1 MKLIAEQLTEVVI
14 AAVQAAQ
21 ASGQLPAVPLP
32 DILVE
37 RPKRKDLS
45 LVGENR
51 QGDWATALPLQIVR
65 PVNEAR
71 ASQGAGKL
79 TPLQIAQ
86 IIAAHVQQLA
96 HPALADA
103 RALGPGFINFYLAH
117 GWLTGQVDDICR
129 QGEAW
134 ATLSQGQ
141 NRRIQVEFV
150 SANPTGPLHFGG
162 ARNAVFGDTL
172 ARVLTAAGFDVQ
184 REFYVNDSG
193 NQIRKF
199 GASLLAR
206 YAQALGVNRALPED
220 GYHGAYLAAWGAQLA
235 ATHDRHFLELPEE
248 QAISELTDLALAMA
262 LESLRSD
269 LARIDVHFDR
279 WFSERSLYR
288 DGTYQTILALLESKG
303 LIYRKDDAVW
313 FAASQFPG
321 NEKDEVLVRRNGEP
335 TYFASDIAYHYDKF
349 VRRGFERVIDVW
361 SMDHQGHVPRM
372 ATVMIALGL
381 DPARLTIPI
390 YALVKL
396 KRGGEE
402 VKLSKRA
409 GDIVTLNEVVDEV
422 GADAVRFL
430 LLMRA
435 AESEME
441 FDLKLAAEQS
451 SENPVYYVQYAHAR
465 ICSILRRAQE
475 PQAQTGGDEA
485 GGFGQKGQANMTLL
499 HHPSEMAL
507 LGKMLELPEIIAL
520 AAKHLAPHHLTYYAQ
535 ELANAFHIFYRDCR
549 VISSDPADA
558 ALGQARL
565 RLVDACRIVLARTL
579 HLMGM
584 SAPEQM

>member
-1 MKLIAEQLTEVVI
+1 MKLIAEQLAEVVA
-14 AAVQAAQ
+14 AAVHAAQ
-21 ASGQLPAVPLP
+21 AAEQLPALPLP
-32 DILVE
+32 AVVIE
-37 RPKRKDLS
+37 RPKRK
-45 LVGENR
+45 E
-51 QGDWATALPLQIVR
+51 QGDWATALPLQMVR

-71 ASQGAGKL
+71 ASQDAGKL

-86 IIAAHVQQLA
+86 IIAAHLREMA
-96 HPALADA
+96 HPALADVS
-103 RALGPGFINFYLAH
+103 ALAPGFINFYLAH
-117 GWLTGQVDDICR
+117 NWLTGQVDEIR
-129 QGEAW
+129 SRGEAW
-134 ATLSQGQ
+134 AALTEGE

-172 ARVLTAAGFDVQ
+172 ARVMTAVGYDVQ
-184 REFYVNDSG
+184 REFYVNDAGS
-193 NQIRKF
+193 QMRKF

-206 YAQALGVNRALPED
+206 YAQALGINRSVPED
-220 GYHGAYLAAWGAQLA
+220 GYHGAYLAEWGAQLA
-235 ATHDRHFLELPEE
+235 ATHDRHYLDLPEE
-248 QAISELTDLALAMA
+248 QAISELTDLALQMA
-262 LESLRSD
+262 LEGLRTAMER
-269 LARIDVHFDR
+269 LDVRFDR
-279 WFSERSLYR
+279 WFSERSLFR
-288 DGTYQTILALLESKG
+288 DGTYETALALLEAKG
-303 LIYRKDDAVW
+303 LVYHKDGATW
-313 FAASQFPG
+313 FAASRFPG
-321 NEKDEVLVRRNGEP
+321 ADKDEVLVRRSGEP
-335 TYFASDIAYHYDKF
+335 TYLASDIAYHYDKF
-349 VRRGFERVIDVW
+349 VRRGFERVINVW

-372 ATVMIALGL
+372 NAVVAALGL

-409 GDIVTLNEVVDEV
+409 GDIVTLTEVVDEV
-422 GADAVRFL
+422 GADAVRFML
-430 LLMRA
+430 LTRA

-475 PQAQTGGDEA
+475 MYTSLDEA
-485 GGFGQKGQANMTLL
+485 ADVTLL

-507 LGKMLELPEIIAL
+507 LRKMLELPEIIAV
-520 AAKHLAPHHLTYYAQ
+520 AARHLAPHHLTYYAQ
-535 ELANAFHIFYRDCR
+535 ELANAFHLFYRDCR

-558 ALGQARL
+558 ALSQARL
-565 RLVDACRIVLARTL
+565 KLVDACRIMLARTL

>member
-1 MKLIAEQLTEVVI
+1 MKLIAEQLADVVA

-21 ASGQLPAVPLP
+21 AAGQLPTLALP
-32 DILVE
+32 DIPIE
-37 RPKRKDLS
+37 RPKRKD
-45 LVGENR
+45 

-71 ASQGAGKL
+71 LAQDAGKL

-86 IIAAHVQQLA
+86 VIAQQVQQMA
-96 HPALADA
+96 HPALSSVS
-103 RALGPGFINFYLAH
+103 ALPPGFVNFHLAH
-117 GWLTGQVDDICR
+117 DWLTGQVDDIR
-129 QGEAW
+129 GQGEAW
-134 ATLSQGQ
+134 ATLTEGQ

-172 ARVLTAAGFDVQ
+172 ARVMTGAGYDVQ
-184 REFYVNDSG
+184 REFYINDAG

-206 YAQALGVNRALPED
+206 YAQALGIARPLPED
-220 GYHGAYLAAWGAQLA
+220 GYQGAYLAEWGAQLA
-235 ATHDRHFLELPEE
+235 AAHGRQFLDMPEE
-248 QAISELTDLALAMA
+248 RAITELTDLALQMA
-262 LESLRSD
+262 LDGLRTD
-269 LARIDVHFDR
+269 MARLDVHFDR
-279 WFSERSLYR
+279 WFSERSLFR
-288 DGTYQTILALLESKG
+288 DGAYQTVLALLEAKG
-303 LIYRKDDAVW
+303 LLYHKDDALW

-321 NEKDEVLVRRNGEP
+321 NEKDEVIIRRSGEP
-335 TYFASDIAYHYDKF
+335 TYLASDIAYHYDKF

-361 SMDHQGHVPRM
+361 AIDHQGHVPRM
-372 ATVMIALGL
+372 AAVMAALGL
-381 DPARLTIPI
+381 DPARLTIPL

-409 GDIVTLNEVVDEV
+409 GDIVTLTEVVDEV

-430 LLMRA
+430 LLTRA

-465 ICSILRRAQE
+465 ICSILRRARE
-475 PQAQTGGDEA
+475 AQVVLDETA
-485 GGFGQKGQANMTLL
+485 DVTLL
-499 HHPSEMAL
+499 HHASEMAL
-507 LGKMLELPEIIAL
+507 LRKMLELPEIIAL

-535 ELANAFHIFYRDCR
+535 DLANAFHIFYRDCR
-549 VISSDPADA
+549 VMSSDPADA
-558 ALGQARL
+558 EIGQARL
-565 RLVDACRIVLARTL
+565 KLVDACRLMLARTL

>member
-1 MKLIAEQLTEVVI
+1 MKLIAEQLADVVA

-21 ASGQLPAVPLP
+21 AAGQLPTLALP
-32 DILVE
+32 EIPIE
-37 RPKRKDLS
+37 RPKRKD
-45 LVGENR
+45 

-71 ASQGAGKL
+71 LAQDAGKL

-86 IIAAHVQQLA
+86 VIAQQVQQMA
-96 HPALADA
+96 HPALADVS
-103 RALGPGFINFYLAH
+103 ALAPGFINFRLAH
-117 GWLTGQVDDICR
+117 DWLTGQIDEIRR

-134 ATLSQGQ
+134 ATLTEGQ

-172 ARVLTAAGFDVQ
+172 ARVMTGAGYDVQ
-184 REFYVNDSG
+184 REFYINDAGS
-193 NQIRKF
+193 QMRKF

-206 YAQALGVNRALPED
+206 YAQALGIARPVPED
-220 GYHGAYLAAWGAQLA
+220 GYHGAYLAEWGAQLA
-235 ATHDRHFLELPEE
+235 AAHDRHYLDLPEE
-248 QAISELTDLALAMA
+248 QAVSELTDLALQMA
-262 LESLRSD
+262 LEGLRTD
-269 LARIDVHFDR
+269 LERLDVRFDR
-279 WFSERSLYR
+279 WFSERSLFR
-288 DGTYQTILALLESKG
+288 DGTYETAMALLEAKG
-303 LIYRKDDAVW
+303 LTYHKDGATW
-313 FAASQFPG
+313 FAASRFPG
-321 NEKDEVLVRRNGEP
+321 AEKDEVLVRRNGEP
-335 TYFASDIAYHYDKF
+335 TYLASDIAYHYDKF
-349 VRRGFERVIDVW
+349 VRRGFERVINVW

-372 ATVMIALGL
+372 TAVVAALGL

-409 GDIVTLNEVVDEV
+409 GDIVTMTEVIDEV
-422 GADAVRFL
+422 GADAVRFML
-430 LLMRA
+430 LTRA

-475 PQAQTGGDEA
+475 MHTSLDEA
-485 GGFGQKGQANMTLL
+485 ADVTLL

-507 LGKMLELPEIIAL
+507 LRKMLELPEIISL
-520 AAKHLAPHHLTYYAQ
+520 AARHLAPHHLTYYAQ

-558 ALGQARL
+558 AVGQARL
-565 RLVDACRIVLARTL
+565 KLVDACRIMLARTL

>member
-1 MKLIAEQLTEVVI
+1 MKLIAEQLAEVVT
-14 AAVQAAQ
+14 AAVHAAQ
-21 ASGQLPAVPLP
+21 VAEELPALTLP
-32 DILVE
+32 DIVVE
-37 RPKRKDLS
+37 RPKRK
-45 LVGENR
+45 E
-51 QGDWATALPLQIVR
+51 QGDWATALPLQLVR

-71 ASQGAGKL
+71 VSQGAGKL

-86 IIAAHVQQLA
+86 IIAAQIQQMA
-96 HPALADA
+96 HPALANVS
-103 RALGPGFINFYLAH
+103 ALAPGFINFHLAH
-117 GWLTGQVDDICR
+117 DWLTGQVDEIRR

-134 ATLSQGQ
+134 AALTEGQ

-162 ARNAVFGDTL
+162 ARNAVFGDTV
-172 ARVLTAAGFDVQ
+172 ARVMTAAGYDVQ
-184 REFYVNDSG
+184 REFYVNDAGS
-193 NQIRKF
+193 QMRKF

-206 YAQALGVNRALPED
+206 YAQALGINRPVPDD
-220 GYHGAYLAAWGAQLA
+220 GYHGAYLAEWGAQLA
-235 ATHDRHFLELPEE
+235 AAHDRHYLDLPEE
-248 QAISELTDLALAMA
+248 QAVSELTDLALQMA
-262 LESLRSD
+262 LEGLRKD
-269 LARIDVHFDR
+269 LERLDVRFDR
-279 WFSERSLYR
+279 WFSERSLFR
-288 DGTYQTILALLESKG
+288 DGTYETALALLEAKG
-303 LIYRKDDAVW
+303 LTYHKDGATW
-313 FAASQFPG
+313 FAASRFPG
-321 NEKDEVLVRRNGEP
+321 AEKDEVLVRRSGEP
-335 TYFASDIAYHYDKF
+335 TYLASDIAYHYDKF
-349 VRRGFERVIDVW
+349 VRRGFERVINVW

-372 ATVMIALGL
+372 NAVVAALGL

-409 GDIVTLNEVVDEV
+409 GDIVTLTEVVDEV
-422 GADAVRFL
+422 GADAVRFML
-430 LLMRA
+430 LTRA

-475 PQAQTGGDEA
+475 MHTSLDEA
-485 GGFGQKGQANMTLL
+485 ADVTLL

-507 LGKMLELPEIIAL
+507 LRKMLELPEIIAV
-520 AAKHLAPHHLTYYAQ
+520 AARHLAPHHLTYYAQ

-565 RLVDACRIVLARTL
+565 KLVDACRIMLARTL

>member
-1 MKLIAEQLTEVVI
+1 MKLIAEQLAEVVV
-14 AAVQAAQ
+14 AAVHAAQ
-21 ASGQLPAVPLP
+21 AAEELPALTLPAVV
-32 DILVE
+32 VE
-37 RPKRKDLS
+37 RPKRK
-45 LVGENR
+45 E
-51 QGDWATALPLQIVR
+51 QGDWATALPLQLVR

-86 IIAAHVQQLA
+86 IIAAHSQQMA
-96 HPALADA
+96 HPALANVS
-103 RALGPGFINFYLAH
+103 ALAPGFINFYLAH
-117 GWLTGQVDDICR
+117 DWLTGQVDEIRR

-134 ATLSQGQ
+134 ATLTEGQ

-162 ARNAVFGDTL
+162 ARNAVFGDTV
-172 ARVLTAAGFDVQ
+172 ARVMTAAGYDVQ
-184 REFYVNDSG
+184 REFYVNDAGS
-193 NQIRKF
+193 QMRKF

-206 YAQALGVNRALPED
+206 YAQALGINRPVPED
-220 GYHGAYLAAWGAQLA
+220 GYHGAYLAEWGAQLA
-235 ATHDRHFLELPEE
+235 AAHDRHYLDLPEE
-248 QAISELTDLALAMA
+248 QAISELTDLALQMA
-262 LESLRSD
+262 LEGLRTD
-269 LARIDVHFDR
+269 LERLDVHFDR
-279 WFSERSLYR
+279 WFSERSLFL
-288 DGTYQTILALLESKG
+288 DGTYETALALLETEG
-303 LIYRKDDAVW
+303 LTYHKDGATW
-313 FAASQFPG
+313 FAASRFPG
-321 NEKDEVLVRRNGEP
+321 AEKDEVLVRRSGEP
-335 TYFASDIAYHYDKF
+335 TYLASDIAYHYDKF
-349 VRRGFERVIDVW
+349 VRRGFERVINVW

-372 ATVMIALGL
+372 KAVVAALGL

-409 GDIVTLNEVVDEV
+409 GDIVTLTEVVDEV
-422 GADAVRFL
+422 GADAVRFML
-430 LLMRA
+430 LTRA

-475 PQAQTGGDEA
+475 MHTSLDEA
-485 GGFGQKGQANMTLL
+485 ADVTLL

-507 LGKMLELPEIIAL
+507 LRKMLELPEIIAM
-520 AAKHLAPHHLTYYAQ
+520 AARHLAPHHLTYYAQ

-558 ALGQARL
+558 TLSQARL
-565 RLVDACRIVLARTL
+565 KLVDACRIMLARTL

>member
-1 MKLIAEQLTEVVI
+1 MTPAELSAALLSALD
-14 AAVQAAQ
+14 AAVAAGDL
-21 ASGQLPAVPLP
+21 SLPADRRPSAVT
-32 DILVE
+32 VE
-37 RPKRKDLS
+37 RPRSAEHGDYATNVALQLAKPVGRPPREVAQA
-45 LVGENR
+45 LVPHIS
-51 QGDWATALPLQIVR
+51 ALPGV
-65 PVNEAR
+65 
-71 ASQGAGKL
+71 AGVEV
-79 TPLQIAQ
+79 A
-86 IIAAHVQQLA
+86 
-96 HPALADA
+96 
-103 RALGPGFINFYLAH
+103 GPGFLN
-117 GWLTGQVDDICR
+117 LTLETAA
-129 QGEAW
+129 QGELARTVVRLGE
-134 ATLSQGQ
+134 AFGRNETLAG
-141 NRRIQVEFV
+141 RRVNLEFI

-172 ARVLTAAGFDVQ
+172 ARVLTGAGFDVQ

-220 GYHGAYLAAWGAQLA
+220 GYHGVYLATWGAQLA

-262 LESLRSD
+262 LENLRSD

-288 DGTYQTILALLESKG
+288 DGTYQTVLALLESKG
-303 LIYRKDDAVW
+303 LVYRKDDAVW

-475 PQAQTGGDEA
+475 SQTQAGDL
-485 GGFGQKGQANMTLL
+485 GQKGQATMTLL

-535 ELANAFHIFYRDCR
+535 ELANAFHVFYRDCR

-565 RLVDACRIVLARTL
+565 RLVDACRIVLAHTL

>member
-1 MKLIAEQLTEVVI
+1 MQLIAEQL
-14 AAVQAAQ
+14 AAATRQALHAAQ
-21 ASGQLPAVPLP
+21 AAHLLPVFDLP
-32 DILVE
+32 EIAIE
-37 RPKRKDLS
+37 RPKRQ
-45 LVGENR
+45 G

-65 PVNEAR
+65 AVNDAR
-71 ASQGAGKL
+71 LSQGAAKL

-86 IIAAHVQQLA
+86 ALAGQIEQSA
-96 HPALADA
+96 HPALV
-103 RALGPGFINFYLAH
+103 RVQALPPGFVNFWLAH
-117 GWLTGQVDDICR
+117 DWLTGQIEEIR
-129 QGEAW
+129 HQGEAW
-134 ATLSQGQ
+134 ATLDSGQGQ
-141 NRRIQVEFV
+141 RVQVEFV

-172 ARVLTAAGFDVQ
+172 ARLLEAAGYQVQ
-184 REFYVNDSG
+184 REFYINDAGS
-193 NQIRKF
+193 QIRKF

-206 YAQALGVNRALPED
+206 YAQALGHDQAVPED

-235 ATHDRHFLELPEE
+235 AAHGRHFLDLPVE
-248 QAISELTDLALAMA
+248 QAVTELTNLALEMA
-262 LESLRSD
+262 IASLRTD
-269 LARIDVHFDR
+269 LARIAVQFDH
-279 WFSERSLYR
+279 WFSERSLFS
-288 DGTYQTILALLESKG
+288 DGTYTECLALLQAQG
-303 LIYRKDDAVW
+303 LIYQKDDAVW
-313 FAASQFPG
+313 FEASRFPG
-321 NEKDEVLVRRNGEP
+321 NEKDEVIVRRNGEP

-361 SMDHQGHVPRM
+361 AIDHQGHVSRM
-372 ATVMIALGL
+372 AAVMAALGL
-381 DPARLTIPI
+381 DPARLTVTL

-409 GDIVTLNEVVDEV
+409 GDIVTLAEVVDEI
-422 GADAVRFL
+422 GPDAVRFML
-430 LLMRA
+430 LTRA

-441 FDLKLAAEQS
+441 LDLQLAAAQS

-475 PQAQTGGDEA
+475 AQIA
-485 GGFGQKGQANMTLL
+485 IANDASVALL

-507 LGKMLELPEIIAL
+507 LHKMLELPEVIGMGARR
-520 AAKHLAPHHLTYYAQ
+520 LAPHHLTYYAQ

-558 ALGQARL
+558 EIGQARL
-565 RLVDACRIVLARTL
+565 KLVDACRIILARTL